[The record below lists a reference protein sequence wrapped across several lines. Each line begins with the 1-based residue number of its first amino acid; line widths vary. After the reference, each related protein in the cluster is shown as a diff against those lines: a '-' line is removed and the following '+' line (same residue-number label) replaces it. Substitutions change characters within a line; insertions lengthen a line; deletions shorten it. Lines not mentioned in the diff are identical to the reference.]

1 MNPLIRTGSKP
12 LTLLLLAASLA
23 AVSSAAVATGPS
35 SNPTSISFAAGGTIR
50 MKLDQGDMEVV
61 GVPDD
66 KITISWRAK
75 SPRDESAVSVKLARS
90 GSNEASLSVEGP
102 GDRVHYR
109 IEVPRQSNISIEMN
123 AGELAVQGVTG
134 SLGVE
139 MMAGEMELR
148 VADSSRYRNVRAAVL
163 AGEITARPWTIDI
176 SGVARSFKVSGDGE
190 YDLRAELLAGQ
201 ITIRSD

>member
-1 MNPLIRTGSKP
+1 MNPHIRTCSVV
-12 LTLLLLAASLA
+12 LLWLAASLA
-23 AVSSAAVATGPS
+23 ASGAAIAAEPS
-35 SNPTSISFAAGGTIR
+35 SNPTSIGFPAGGTIL
-50 MKLDQGDMEVV
+50 MKLDHGDMEVV

-75 SPRDESAVSVKLARS
+75 SDRDEHAVSVKLQRS
-90 GSNEASLSVEGP
+90 GPKEASLSVQGP
-102 GDRVHYR
+102 GDQVHYR
-109 IEVPRQSNISIEMN
+109 IEVPRQSNVSIEMS

-134 SLGVE
+134 SLSVE

-163 AGEITARPWTIDI
+163 AGEITARPWKIDI
-176 SGVARSFKVSGDGE
+176 SGVGRSFKASGDGE

>member
-1 MNPLIRTGSKP
+1 MNPQIRTRWIMR
-12 LTLLLLAASLA
+12 LWLAALLAACGVAMA
-23 AVSSAAVATGPS
+23 AEPS

-61 GVPDD
+61 GVADD
-66 KITISWRAK
+66 KITVSWRAK
-75 SPRDESAVSVKLARS
+75 SPRDERAVQVKLQSS
-90 GSNEASLSVEGP
+90 GPTEASLSVEGP

-109 IEVPRQSNISIEMN
+109 IEVPRQSNVSIEMN
-123 AGELAVQGVTG
+123 AGELVVQGVIG

-163 AGEITARPWTIDI
+163 AGEITAHPWKIDI
-176 SGVARSFKVSGDGE
+176 SGVGRSFKASGDGE

>member
-1 MNPLIRTGSKP
+1 MNAQIQTRSIV
-12 LTLLLLAASLA
+12 LLWLAAALA
-23 AVSSAAVATGPS
+23 AASSAAIAAEPS
-35 SNPTSISFAAGGTIR
+35 SNPMSISFAAGGTIR
-50 MKLDQGDMEVV
+50 MKLDSGDMEVV

-75 SPRDESAVSVKLARS
+75 SGSDERAVKAKLQRT
-90 GSNEASLSVEGP
+90 GPKEASLSVDGP

-109 IEVPRQSNISIEMN
+109 IEVPQQSNVSIEMN

-134 SLGVE
+134 SLGIE

-148 VADSSRYRNVRAAVL
+148 VGDSSRYRSVRTAVL
-163 AGEITARPWTIDI
+163 AGEITACPWKIDI
-176 SGVARSFKVSGDGE
+176 SGVSRSFNATGNGE

>member
-1 MNPLIRTGSKP
+1 MNPQIRTRWIM
-12 LTLLLLAASLA
+12 LLWLAALLAASGA
-23 AVSSAAVATGPS
+23 AMAAEPS

-61 GVPDD
+61 GVADD
-66 KITISWRAK
+66 KIKVSWRAK
-75 SPRDESAVSVKLARS
+75 SPRDERAVRVKLQSS
-90 GSNEASLSVEGP
+90 GPTEASLSVEGP

-109 IEVPRQSNISIEMN
+109 IEVPRQSNVSIEMN
-123 AGELAVQGVTG
+123 AGELVVEGVIG

-163 AGEITARPWTIDI
+163 AGEITARPWKIDI
-176 SGVARSFKVSGDGE
+176 SGVGRSFKASGDGE

>member
-1 MNPLIRTGSKP
+1 
-12 LTLLLLAASLA
+12 
-23 AVSSAAVATGPS
+23 
-35 SNPTSISFAAGGTIR
+35 

-61 GVPDD
+61 GMPDD
-66 KITISWRAK
+66 KITVSWRSK
-75 SPRDESAVSVKLARS
+75 SPRDERAVSVKLERS
-90 GSNEASLSVEGP
+90 GSKEASLSVEGP

-109 IEVPRQSNISIEMN
+109 IEVPRQSNVSIEMN

-139 MMAGEMELR
+139 MKAGEMELR
-148 VADSSRYRNVRAAVL
+148 VADSSRYRNVRASVL
-163 AGEITARPWTIDI
+163 AGEITARPWKIDI
-176 SGVARSFKVSGDGE
+176 SGVGRSFKASGEGE